1 MLTDSTAS
9 VCSPLRC
16 SVAFLR
22 PVSVLRFVPLLK
34 KGELDT
40 ILRETEHIKVK
51 SWGKVLS
58 YLRRQF
64 EAWTTEKLAI
74 QGYSDFS
81 MAHMPLIMNIKPEG
95 TNNNELA
102 SIAKISKQGM
112 SKVVKDLLKKGY
124 IETKTDAADKR
135 STIISLT
142 EKGKRFV
149 IKARYCV
156 QELTVEYQN
165 LLGKKE
171 YEHMIDNLQKIIDY
185 NEKHHNS

>member
-1 MLTDSTAS
+1 M
-9 VCSPLRC
+9 
-16 SVAFLR
+16 
-22 PVSVLRFVPLLK
+22 K
-34 KGELDT
+34 KPELDA
-40 ILRETEHIKVK
+40 ILRETEQIKAR

-64 EAWTTEKLAI
+64 EAWTTKELLNH
-74 QGYSDFS
+74 GYSDFT

-102 SIAKISKQGM
+102 RIAKISKQAM
-112 SKVVKDLLKKGY
+112 SKVVKDLLEKGY
-124 IETKTDAADKR
+124 IRTKTDPSDKR

-142 EKGKRFV
+142 DKGKYFI

-156 QELTVEYQN
+156 QKLTTDYQY

-171 YEHMIDNLQKIIDY
+171 YDHLIDNLLKIIEY
-185 NEKHHNS
+185 NEKHDPS

>member
-1 MLTDSTAS
+1 M
-9 VCSPLRC
+9 
-16 SVAFLR
+16 
-22 PVSVLRFVPLLK
+22 K
-34 KGELDT
+34 KAELDT
-40 ILRETEHIKVK
+40 LLRETQYIKER

-64 EAWTTEKLAI
+64 EAWTIDKLSK
-74 QGYSDFS
+74 QGYSDFT

-102 SIAKISKQGM
+102 TIAKISKQAM
-112 SKVVKDLLKKGY
+112 SKVVKDLLQKGY
-124 IETKTDAADKR
+124 IETKTDPADKR

-156 QELTVEYQN
+156 QELTVEYQD

-171 YEHMIDNLQKIIDY
+171 YEHLIDNLHKIIEY
-185 NEKHHNS
+185 NEKHHNL

>member
-1 MLTDSTAS
+1 M
-9 VCSPLRC
+9 
-16 SVAFLR
+16 
-22 PVSVLRFVPLLK
+22 K
-34 KGELDT
+34 KSELD
-40 ILRETEHIKVK
+40 IVLRETEQLKLR

-64 EAWTTEKLAI
+64 EAWTTKKLSSY
-74 QGYSDFS
+74 GYADFT

-102 SIAKISKQGM
+102 AIARISKQAM
-112 SKVVKDLLKKGY
+112 SKVVKDLLQKGY

-142 EKGKRFV
+142 EKGKCFV
-149 IKARYCV
+149 IKARHCV
-156 QELTVEYQN
+156 QDLTSEYQS

-171 YEHMIDNLQKIIDY
+171 YEHMIDNLMKIIEY
-185 NEKHHNS
+185 NEKHHA

>member
-1 MLTDSTAS
+1 M
-9 VCSPLRC
+9 
-16 SVAFLR
+16 
-22 PVSVLRFVPLLK
+22 K
-34 KGELDT
+34 KAELDI
-40 ILRETEHIKVK
+40 ILRETEHIKVR

-64 EAWTTEKLAI
+64 EAWTTDELSSH
-74 QGYSDFS
+74 GYSDFS

-102 SIAKISKQGM
+102 AIAKISKQAM
-112 SKVVKDLLKKGY
+112 SKVVKDLLQKGY

-156 QELTVEYQN
+156 QALTQEYQD

-171 YEHMIDNLQKIIDY
+171 YEHMIDNLMKIMAY
-185 NEKHHNS
+185 NEKHHNF

>member
-1 MLTDSTAS
+1 M
-9 VCSPLRC
+9 
-16 SVAFLR
+16 
-22 PVSVLRFVPLLK
+22 K
-34 KGELDT
+34 KAELDT
-40 ILRETEHIKVK
+40 ILRETEPIKVR

-64 EAWTTEKLAI
+64 EAWATEELSSH
-74 QGYSDFS
+74 GYSDFS
-81 MAHMPLIMNIKPEG
+81 MAHMPLIMNIRPEG

-102 SIAKISKQGM
+102 AIAKISKQAM

-135 STIISLT
+135 SIIILLT
-142 EKGKRFV
+142 DKGKRFV

-156 QELTVEYQN
+156 QDLTVEYQN

-171 YEHMIDNLQKIIDY
+171 YEHMIDNLMKIMEY
-185 NEKHHNS
+185 NEKHHSL

>member
-1 MLTDSTAS
+1 M
-9 VCSPLRC
+9 
-16 SVAFLR
+16 
-22 PVSVLRFVPLLK
+22 K
-34 KGELDT
+34 KAELDT
-40 ILRETEHIKVK
+40 ILRETEHIKVRG
-51 SWGKVLS
+51 WGKILS

-64 EAWTTEKLAI
+64 EAWTTEELTSH
-74 QGYSDFS
+74 GYTDFT

-102 SIAKISKQGM
+102 AIARISKQAM
-112 SKVVKDLLKKGY
+112 SKVVKDLLQKGY
-124 IETKTDAADKR
+124 IETKTDATDKR

-171 YEHMIDNLQKIIDY
+171 YEHMIDNLIKIMEY
-185 NEKHHNS
+185 NEKHHSW

>member
-1 MLTDSTAS
+1 M
-9 VCSPLRC
+9 
-16 SVAFLR
+16 
-22 PVSVLRFVPLLK
+22 K
-34 KGELDT
+34 KAELDT
-40 ILRETEHIKVK
+40 ILRETEQIKVR

-64 EAWTTEKLAI
+64 EAWTTEKLSD

-102 SIAKISKQGM
+102 AIAKISKQAM
-112 SKVVKDLLKKGY
+112 SKVVKDLLQKGY

-156 QELTVEYQN
+156 QELTVEYHN